1 MLRVE
6 NLEVDK
12 TNFLALKLFTFQK
25 GRRVK
30 RKVSNQVLHVLTP
43 GVLESRGEDVRQL
56 PGCSREWMVYDEQT
70 ELLRTHIYL

>member
-12 TNFLALKLFTFQK
+12 TKFLALKLFTFQK

-30 RKVSNQVLHVLTP
+30 RKVNNQVLHVLTP
-43 GVLESRGEDVRQL
+43 GAFGVQRRRCETAAWVLKGVDGL
-56 PGCSREWMVYDEQT
+56 
-70 ELLRTHIYL
+70 